1 MGDKYLSELNWKT
14 LCVKQKLKDDKGLT
28 KALAALAKLGDTD
41 PGKRLETLDEAAAAA
56 EKLLKDK
63 AVAAVEALAD
73 YLKLLK
79 KDVADTRKLAEAAKA
94 AADKKKPEEKPP
106 AKGEDEGGES
116 DEEEESGDAKTALVN
131 CIAKLKSGEGKLSL
145 QFAACPANPV
155 WGILI
160 GKRVGTPQ
168 KTALKTQF
176 KSTTVHA
183 GEVRWQEGALTFVV
197 EKVKS
202 GMAGLLQKAIKAVLG
217 KGPKVRV
224 VDAEG
229 GMDGADEESGAA
241 PGSGGP
247 VKPELVAAL
256 AAWKTARGVAIGQ
269 LKALASAIAASG
281 DPETKDAIILV
292 QAIIKNLTEE
302 PKTAQAVAELD
313 RYVRTDDILV
323 EAEEPNPFGV
333 AVSFRNLLL
342 NALEPLRAALA
353 A

>member
-28 KALAALAKLGDTD
+28 KALAAFAKLGEAGD
-41 PGKRLETLDEAAAAA
+41 PAKRLESLDEAAAAA

-63 AVAAVEALAD
+63 AVAAAEALAD

-94 AADKKKPEEKPP
+94 SADKKKPEEKPP
-106 AKGEDEGGES
+106 AKGEDEGAES
-116 DEEEESGDAKTALVN
+116 DDEEETGDAKAVLAN
-131 CIAKLKSGEGKLSL
+131 CIAKLKSGEGKVSL

-155 WGILI
+155 WGLLI
-160 GKRVGTPQ
+160 GKRVGMPQ

-197 EKVKS
+197 EKVKG
-202 GMAGLLQKAIKAVLG
+202 GMASLLQKAIKAVLG

-229 GMDGADEESGAA
+229 GVDGADEEVPGQTGA
-241 PGSGGP
+241 P
-247 VKPELVAAL
+247 KPELAAAL
-256 AAWKTARGVAIGQ
+256 NGWKTARAAAVAQ
-269 LKALASAIAASG
+269 LKALAAAIAAAK

-292 QAIIKNLTEE
+292 QAIIKNMTEE
-302 PKTAQAVAELD
+302 PKTAQQVAELD
-313 RYVRTDDILV
+313 RYLRTDDILV

-333 AVSFRNLLL
+333 TVNFRGPLLT
-342 NALEPLRAALA
+342 ALEPLKAALA